1 MRNNS
6 TIMNKGEK
14 STFMLV
20 LYDGQIGIYLQDP
33 EEIKRIKGRDR
44 RISCKFFHSNLLQY
58 KNHIFI

>member
-1 MRNNS
+1 
-6 TIMNKGEK
+6 MNKGEK

-58 KNHIFI
+58 TNHTFI